1 MDRCEKVILT
11 NMCMVYKENKI
22 LVQNRRKE
30 DYQGIAFPG
39 GHIEKGES
47 IVDSVIRELYEET
60 NLVVKDLVLCGIK
73 QFYTLDNIRYIVF
86 IYKTDNFKG
95 NLKSSKEGEVFFIDR
110 KDITKYN
117 CVDDFLEI
125 IQICDNNLYNEIF
138 IK

>member
-1 MDRCEKVILT
+1 MDRYEKVILT

-60 NLVVKDLVLCGIK
+60 NLVVRDLVLCGIK
-73 QFYTLDNIRYIVF
+73 QFYTLDNVRYIVF
-86 IYKTDNFKG
+86 IYKTDKFKG
-95 NLKSSKEGEVFFIDR
+95 DLKSSKEGEVFFIDR

-125 IQICDNNLYNEIF
+125 IQICDNDLYNEIF